1 MINFGAPSF
10 AGEGPVSSEL
20 SAGLGLLDIM
30 SQPETTAAVDLSPLV
45 SLMRGRRSVVL
56 AGAGCST
63 ESGIPDYRGP
73 RGRLHARKPVQYGD
87 FVRSVETRQR
97 YWARSA
103 VGWVKM
109 RRAEPNPAHK
119 ALADLERAGHLTGLI
134 TQNVDG
140 LHHEAGS
147 RDVVELHG
155 SLASVICLDCGE
167 KVTRSE
173 MQERLEDQNPHWL
186 EDIVSVESAPDGD
199 AELGNESYA
208 DFVVPGCD
216 RCDGTL
222 KPDVVFFGENVPK
235 RRVEECWRMVDRA
248 DLLLVVGSSLT
259 VYSGRRFVY
268 GAAERSLPIG
278 VVNLGP
284 TRADD
289 LATAKVEARLG
300 DAMPRLFEA
309 LQPS

>member
-1 MINFGAPSF
+1 MDSPNRGFLTWNCCSRRDLRGQLTSVRWRISRCRSRIPS
-10 AGEGPVSSEL
+10 
-20 SAGLGLLDIM
+20 
-30 SQPETTAAVDLSPLV
+30 
-45 SLMRGRRSVVL
+45 R
-56 AGAGCST
+56 
-63 ESGIPDYRGP
+63 
-73 RGRLHARKPVQYGD
+73 
-87 FVRSVETRQR
+87 
-97 YWARSA
+97 
-103 VGWVKM
+103 
-109 RRAEPNPAHK
+109 
-119 ALADLERAGHLTGLI
+119 
-134 TQNVDG
+134 
-140 LHHEAGS
+140 
-147 RDVVELHG
+147 
-155 SLASVICLDCGE
+155 
-167 KVTRSE
+167 
-173 MQERLEDQNPHWL
+173 
-186 EDIVSVESAPDGD
+186 
-199 AELGNESYA
+199 YA

-289 LATAKVEARLG
+289 LATAKVEAQLG
-300 DAMPRLFEA
+300 NAMPRLVEA

>member
-1 MINFGAPSF
+1 
-10 AGEGPVSSEL
+10 
-20 SAGLGLLDIM
+20 M

-87 FVRSVETRQR
+87 FVRSMETRQR
-97 YWARSA
+97 YWARSS

-199 AELGNESYA
+199 AELGNES
-208 DFVVPGCD
+208 
-216 RCDGTL
+216 
-222 KPDVVFFGENVPK
+222 
-235 RRVEECWRMVDRA
+235 
-248 DLLLVVGSSLT
+248 
-259 VYSGRRFVY
+259 
-268 GAAERSLPIG
+268 
-278 VVNLGP
+278 
-284 TRADD
+284 
-289 LATAKVEARLG
+289 
-300 DAMPRLFEA
+300 
-309 LQPS
+309 